1 MTAPDSIANTP
12 LRLPAPTGR
21 EADPGLIHFCLG
33 NVLARTQLRALMREL
48 LLRAPNLEVGE
59 PSYLTSNFVR
69 GSSRCHVR
77 SASRPD
83 SA

>member
-1 MTAPDSIANTP
+1 MPNPHLSF
-12 LRLPAPTGR
+12 G
-21 EADPGLIHFCLG
+21 GGGIHFCLG

-69 GSSRCHVR
+69 GIKSMPCSVGKP
-77 SASRPD
+77 A
-83 SA
+83 